1 MLIWIAGQKKLK
13 RTFID
18 RQPLPKTERTYSFL
32 YALKRKWEWVDLAD
46 SVGRMCAENAGVT
59 PPCLPV
65 VVAGE
70 IISVQ
75 AAELLSSS
83 KKTFGIDNG
92 KIKVVKK

>member
-1 MLIWIAGQKKLK
+1 
-13 RTFID
+13 
-18 RQPLPKTERTYSFL
+18 
-32 YALKRKWEWVDLAD
+32 
-46 SVGRMCAENAGVT
+46 MCAENAGIT

-75 AAELLSSS
+75 AAELLMSA
-83 KKTFGIDNG
+83 KNTFGINSG